1 MKVRAFLAVDLDEG
15 LRDHVSRVQ
24 DTLKSADAQVKFV
37 EPENLHFTLK
47 FFGDVGGGKLRR
59 IEDAVRETLRN
70 YEPFEISIRGAG
82 VFPNPRYIRV
92 VWLGVE
98 NPETFSDLQR
108 NLDMEFVKMGF
119 RPERDYVPHLT
130 VGRVKGPRN
139 RDKLAELIGE
149 LEDVEVGSMRVSEV
163 SLKRSELTPAGP
175 VYSDIEVF
183 RL

>member
-1 MKVRAFLAVDLDEG
+1 MKVRAFLAVDLEEG
-15 LRDHVSRVQ
+15 LRDHVSRIQ

-47 FFGDVGGGKLRR
+47 FFGDVGEGKLRR

-108 NLDMEFVKMGF
+108 SLDMEFVKMGF